1 MFGIPTFDLTS
12 DRGKQE
18 FIEYIVNLTRKEIN
32 SYTPSYNISTGSSL
46 QGDLIGDVTS
56 TGLATSIAPGVI
68 VNADVN
74 TSAAIA
80 YSKLNLTTSIVNA
93 DISASAAIAYS
104 KLNLTGAIVNADVS
118 ASAAIAYS
126 KLALTGAILNAD
138 LAGSIDP
145 TKITGTA
152 VITSDSRLTDARTP
166 TGAAGGVLSGTYPNP
181 TFAIDMA
188 TQAELDTHTSATTS
202 VHGITNT
209 ANIVYTSDSRLTDA
223 RTPTAHAATHIPGGT
238 DVLDYSKIVG
248 YGTALPTFSATLHPV
263 GVLFAVN
270 TVGEPYSLYRSNGS
284 TFEQVGGGG
293 GGVPVGTIIHTGQ
306 GTVPAGF
313 LDCDGSS
320 QLRSLYPTLFA
331 EIGTTF
337 GDGASP
343 GTTFALPLVTG
354 TYGNF
359 VILADAASVVV
370 TTQTLIGAPI
380 ATLQLFAGST
390 YPTGYLRADG
400 TAISR
405 TSYADLFAVIG
416 TTYGVGDGST
426 TFNLPNLS
434 ASGAGSPV
442 YIMKVSLSGTVEP
455 STIVHASSHIRAG
468 TDVIDGDRVQVDYVP
483 TNYTRNSTATGAGAV
498 TDLTA
503 HLSGIDMILPAG
515 MLMPYAGSTE
525 PTGWVFCYGQTVNSV
540 SNTAYARLWTA
551 IGTTY
556 GGASASSFILPDLRG
571 RTIAGKD
578 NMGGT
583 TASRLTAAGS
593 GITGTTLG
601 AAGGVETYALT
612 EAQLASHTHTPQ
624 LTAYDVSVGA
634 GGYYSSPGQA
644 LLAARQGWA
653 NAPPPTYNGNV
664 SLGQAN
670 SNTGSGT
677 AHQNTQ
683 PTIITNYL
691 IKL

>member
-56 TGLATSIAPGVI
+56 TGLATSIASNVI

-80 YSKLNLTTSIVNA
+80 YSKLN
-93 DISASAAIAYS
+93 
-104 KLNLTGAIVNADVS
+104 
-118 ASAAIAYS
+118 
-126 KLALTGAILNAD
+126 LTGAILNAD

-166 TGAAGGVLSGTYPNP
+166 TS
-181 TFAIDMA
+181 
-188 TQAELDTHTSATTS
+188 
-202 VHGITNT
+202 
-209 ANIVYTSDSRLTDA
+209 
-223 RTPTAHAATHIPGGT
+223 HAATHIPGGA

-248 YGTALPTFSATLHPV
+248 YGTALPTFSASLHPV

-270 TVGEPYSLYRSNGS
+270 TIGEPYSLYRSDGS
-284 TFEQVGGGG
+284 AFKQVGGGG
-293 GGVPVGTIIHTGQ
+293 ASGIPVGTIIHTGQ
-306 GTVPAGF
+306 GTIPAGF

-320 QLRSLYPTLFA
+320 QLRSLYPALFA
-331 EIGTTF
+331 AIGTTF
-337 GDGASP
+337 GAGASP

-359 VILADAASVVV
+359 VILADAASVVI

-380 ATLQLFAGST
+380 ATLQLFAGSV

-426 TFNLPNLS
+426 TFNLPNLLS
-434 ASGAGSPV
+434 SGSPSPV

-468 TDVIDGDRVQVDYVP
+468 TDVIDGDRVQVDFTP
-483 TNYTRNSTATGAGAV
+483 TYYTRDSTPTEAGAT

-503 HLSGIDMILPAG
+503 HLKGLDNRIQKAIAVSNINQTVLTAQPSIVNVTTYTDITGFAVTITPTFSNSKILVDVQLGHGSPG
-515 MLMPYAGSTE
+515 NTDLFFRLLRGST
-525 PTGWVFCYGQTVNSV
+525 VINS
-540 SNTAYARLWTA
+540 
-551 IGTTY
+551 
-556 GGASASSFILPDLRG
+556 
-571 RTIAGKD
+571 
-578 NMGGT
+578 
-583 TASRLTAAGS
+583 GS
-593 GITGTTLG
+593 GGSLVDSSMYGKGGDVYEAYHKTIRFLDSPATTS
-601 AAGGVETYALT
+601 ALT
-612 EAQLASHTHTPQ
+612 YKVQWRSYSNGTFYLNRRGQDNAFSF
-624 LTAYDVSVGA
+624 VS
-634 GGYYSSPGQA
+634 S
-644 LLAARQGWA
+644 
-653 NAPPPTYNGNV
+653 
-664 SLGQAN
+664 
-670 SNTGSGT
+670 
-677 AHQNTQ
+677 
-683 PTIITNYL
+683 ITVQE
-691 IKL
+691 IPVW

>member
-32 SYTPSYNISTGSSL
+32 SYTPSYNISTASSP

-56 TGLATSIAPGVI
+56 TGLATSIASNVI

-80 YSKLNLTTSIVNA
+80 YSKLN
-93 DISASAAIAYS
+93 
-104 KLNLTGAIVNADVS
+104 
-118 ASAAIAYS
+118 
-126 KLALTGAILNAD
+126 LTGAILNAD

-166 TGAAGGVLSGTYPNP
+166 T
-181 TFAIDMA
+181 
-188 TQAELDTHTSATTS
+188 
-202 VHGITNT
+202 
-209 ANIVYTSDSRLTDA
+209 
-223 RTPTAHAATHIPGGT
+223 AHAATHIPGGA

-248 YGTALPTFSATLHPV
+248 YGTALPTFSASLHPV

-270 TVGEPYSLYRSNGS
+270 TIGEPYSLYRSDGS
-284 TFEQVGGGG
+284 AFKQVGGGG
-293 GGVPVGTIIHTGQ
+293 ASGIPVGTIIHTGQ
-306 GTVPAGF
+306 GTIPAGF

-320 QLRSLYPTLFA
+320 QLRSLYPALFA
-331 EIGTTF
+331 AIGTTF
-337 GDGASP
+337 GAGASP

-359 VILADAASVVV
+359 VILADAASVVI

-380 ATLQLFAGST
+380 ATLQLFAGSV

-405 TSYADLFAVIG
+405 TSYADLFGVIG

-442 YIMKVSLSGTVEP
+442 YIIKVSLSGTVEP

-483 TNYTRNSTATGAGAV
+483 SAYTRNAAASGAGAV

-503 HLSGIDMILPAG
+503 HLAGIDAKFSGGVVASGGTVTNVYGSDGGYYQIHTFTANGSLIVTAAGYCDVLVVAGGGGGGYDVGGGGGAGGMIWQRGFSISATTYTVTVG
-515 MLMPYAGSTE
+515 
-525 PTGWVFCYGQTVNSV
+525 TGGAVGGANATAPSGTNSV
-540 SNTAYARLWTA
+540 FSSLTA
-551 IGTTY
+551 IGGGGGGGYQNANGASGGSGGGGVGYSVGFSDPGTGTRGQGNPGGPVFRSNASVTMSGSGG
-556 GGASASSFILPDLRG
+556 GGAGSPGGCSSY
-571 RTIAGKD
+571 
-578 NMGGT
+578 NN
-583 TASRLTAAGS
+583 SAAGFTPGGAGRNCDITGSDVCYAVGGRAGWDGWAGASTKTANTGDGGDGAGTVASAGAS
-593 GITGTTLG
+593 GI
-601 AAGGVETYALT
+601 VIVRYR
-612 EAQLASHTHTPQ
+612 
-624 LTAYDVSVGA
+624 VS
-634 GGYYSSPGQA
+634 
-644 LLAARQGWA
+644 
-653 NAPPPTYNGNV
+653 
-664 SLGQAN
+664 
-670 SNTGSGT
+670 
-677 AHQNTQ
+677 
-683 PTIITNYL
+683 
-691 IKL
+691 

>member
-74 TSAAIA
+74 SSAAIA
-80 YSKLNLTTSIVNA
+80 YSKLN
-93 DISASAAIAYS
+93 
-104 KLNLTGAIVNADVS
+104 
-118 ASAAIAYS
+118 
-126 KLALTGAILNAD
+126 LTGAILNAD

-152 VITSDSRLTDARTP
+152 VI
-166 TGAAGGVLSGTYPNP
+166 
-181 TFAIDMA
+181 
-188 TQAELDTHTSATTS
+188 
-202 VHGITNT
+202 
-209 ANIVYTSDSRLTDA
+209 TSDSRLTDA

-248 YGTALPTFSATLHPV
+248 YGTALPTFNASLHPV

-306 GTVPAGF
+306 GTIPAGF

-337 GDGASP
+337 GAGASP

-359 VILADAASVVV
+359 AILADAASVVV

-426 TFNLPNLS
+426 TFNLPNLAS
-434 ASGAGSPV
+434 SGAGSPV

-483 TNYTRNSTATGAGAV
+483 SYYNRDLSPTQAGAV
-498 TDLTA
+498 TDMTA
-503 HLSGIDMILPAG
+503 HLKGLDNSIQKARAL
-515 MLMPYAGSTE
+515 SN
-525 PTGWVFCYGQTVNSV
+525 VQQTI
-540 SNTAYARLWTA
+540 NTAGTSYSFTGTWVDIMTVSITPTFNTSKILARWVVNISPVNANDML
-551 IGTTY
+551 
-556 GGASASSFILPDLRG
+556 F
-571 RTIAGKD
+571 
-578 NMGGT
+578 
-583 TASRLTAAGS
+583 RLARNSTDVGS
-593 GITGTTLG
+593 GTIGSILNG
-601 AAGGVETYALT
+601 AAYQV
-612 EAQLASHTHTPQ
+612 
-624 LTAYDVSVGA
+624 
-634 GGYYSSPGQA
+634 
-644 LLAARQGWA
+644 
-653 NAPPPTYNGNV
+653 
-664 SLGQAN
+664 
-670 SNTGSGT
+670 TGSGDAYGGGYSVWNASSQYLDSPAT
-677 AHQNTQ
+677 TSATTYRVQIYVYSGGPSYLNRRYNDSAFGFSSS
-683 PTIITNYL
+683 IIVQE
-691 IKL
+691 IPVW